1 MSDSLRELPPGSID
15 CAAILI
21 DKPAGVTSHDVVFDV
36 RRRLSNAADRRVR
49 TGHAGTLDPFA
60 TGLLVVLIGRAT
72 RLQQYLQHQ
81 PKTYRATARLGW
93 RSSSGDSDGELTET
107 GRVPDDPRLPVGD
120 LELQVPAL
128 SAIKVDGERLYA
140 KARRGDDFEPP
151 VRTMTVYRAE
161 RMELDGDRAVFEID
175 CAGGTYI
182 RSVVET
188 LDDAYCAELVRT
200 RVGDLSLDD
209 ADSERLLDPL
219 GVVSHLDRCELS
231 ESEAR
236 TLIHGRRLTAA
247 AEGAGPFRLVLEDRL
262 LGVAR
267 VEDGMIVPE
276 TILAGSVEE
285 LRAR

>member
-1 MSDSLRELPPGSID
+1 M
-15 CAAILI
+15 
-21 DKPAGVTSHDVVFDV
+21 TSHDVVHEV
-36 RRRLSNAADRRVR
+36 RRRLSKAADRRVK

-107 GRVPDDPRLPVGD
+107 GRVPEDPQLPTGD
-120 LELQVPAL
+120 LELPVPAL
-128 SAIKVDGERLYA
+128 SAIRVDGERLYA
-140 KARRGDDFEPP
+140 KARRGEEFEPP

-161 RMELDGDRAVFEID
+161 RMELEGDRAVFEID

-182 RSVVET
+182 RSVVAT
-188 LDDAYCAELVRT
+188 LDDAYCADLVRT

-209 ADSERLLDPL
+209 ADPERLLDPL
-219 GVVSHLDRCELS
+219 GVVSHLDRRELS
-231 ESEAR
+231 EEEAR
-236 TLIHGRRLTAA
+236 TLIHGRRVA
-247 AEGAGPFRLVLEDRL
+247 AEVDESGPIRLVLEDKL

-267 VEDGMIVPE
+267 VKDGALVPE
-276 TILAGSVEE
+276 TILAASVEE